1 MRFGKRWS
9 TDVSKLRIA
18 NCGWGFGEMRWAGWA
33 EERHGMGLMDD
44 EMGLLAGLGTVV
56 CASLAG
62 AELN

>member
-1 MRFGKRWS
+1 
-9 TDVSKLRIA
+9 
-18 NCGWGFGEMRWAGWA
+18 MRWAGWA